1 MLTTGFPFID
11 KDLAGFPEN
20 KFSFALCDNPSSR
33 LFFAFNIVNHFVKEK
48 KLIYYIDFDTIFTSY
63 ILNEHN
69 SFSNSDDF
77 VLFTPKR
84 DQLSTIISNICSM
97 QFEKPSL
104 VIFDSL
110 NLLYHSTYIR
120 SNFGESNRII
130 SLYLALLHQF
140 AQDNDVNVLTFSLS
154 RTTQKTD
161 ISKWQSFYP
170 GGISIE
176 SFNSIIFHIE
186 HQFPNFNVMILK
198 HPSTSLML
206 KQYTLQIS

>member
-1 MLTTGFPFID
+1 M
-11 KDLAGFPEN
+11 
-20 KFSFALCDNPSSR
+20 
-33 LFFAFNIVNHFVKEK
+33 
-48 KLIYYIDFDTIFTSY
+48 
-63 ILNEHN
+63 
-69 SFSNSDDF
+69 
-77 VLFTPKR
+77 
-84 DQLSTIISNICSM
+84 QL
-97 QFEKPSL
+97 EKPSL

-186 HQFPNFNVMILK
+186 HQFPNFNVTILK
-198 HPSTSLML
+198 HPSISLML
-206 KQYTLQIS
+206 KQYSLQIS